1 MRMILPA
8 FVASAALAS
17 AASAAP
23 KRVVA
28 HPGPPP
34 GLTVEEIQDYHR
46 EQVERRH
53 EMERAA
59 LRMSQKA
66 ELRARGLD
74 DDDLDDD

>member
-1 MRMILPA
+1 MILPA
-8 FVASAALAS
+8 FLASAALAS

-23 KRVVA
+23 KRVPA
-28 HPGPPP
+28 YAAPPG
-34 GLTVEEIQDYHR
+34 GLTVEEIREYHR
-46 EQVERRH
+46 DQLERRH

-74 DDDLDDD
+74 DDDLDED